1 MNHSTAYIDA
11 DTLQDARNAYAC
23 GVPLQTLAAQLATS
37 EGDLRRLL
45 GLPAWQEIDFRQQ
58 VPGRLSGR

>member
-1 MNHSTAYIDA
+1 MSYISQDS
-11 DTLQDARNAYAC
+11 LEDARNAHAC
-23 GVPLQTLAAQLATS
+23 GVSLEQLAEQLATT

-58 VPGRLSGR
+58 TPGRLSGR

>member
-1 MNHSTAYIDA
+1 MNRSTSYIDA
-11 DTLQDARNAYAC
+11 DSLEDARNAHAM
-23 GVPLQTLAAQLATS
+23 GVPLQTLATQLATS

-58 VPGRLSGR
+58 TPGRLSGR

>member
-1 MNHSTAYIDA
+1 MSQYIDA
-11 DTLQDARNAYAC
+11 DSLEDIRNAFAM
-23 GVPLQTLAAQLATS
+23 GVSLELLAAQFATT

-45 GLPAWQEIDFRQQ
+45 GLPAWQEIDFQQQ

>member
-1 MNHSTAYIDA
+1 MSQYIDS
-11 DTLQDARNAYAC
+11 DSLEDIRNAFAM
-23 GVPLQTLAAQLATS
+23 GVPLQTLAEQLATT

-58 VPGRLSGR
+58 TPGRLSGR